1 MTSKTIK
8 NTNIIKKNPKKVSA
22 KTSPISRKEFIIK
35 SSILAGFT
43 ILIPRIVLG
52 QECILTT
59 DDILGPY
66 FVEGAPIRTIIAH
79 SDEPGQR
86 LFVSGRI
93 LQNDC
98 ETPISGATVEVWH
111 ANDAG
116 CYSINLDCTTGNPEN
131 DDYNLRGKMFSNESG
146 HYAFET
152 ILPGYYASRPKH
164 IHIKITTPNE
174 EVLISQIYFEG
185 DPLCETDSW
194 CQDAEDRILVL
205 QEDNLG
211 LHGELDFNMNSAVN
225 GIILGDVNFDGNV
238 DVQDIIMVVG
248 IILDNIQPND
258 FQMYAADV
266 NGDTEIDI
274 LDIISMLDI
283 ILGARQAF
291 QPLIK
296 GELKIRSGLVS
307 INTIGEVAGIQL
319 FTRGDFKIKKHNLPS
334 DWAFHH
340 SNNIILMYNQ
350 GGNQIIPEQLFEF
363 EGNMEII
370 SNIITGW
377 DAQRLE
383 ADINLNMQSFDL
395 PDPYPNPFNPTINV
409 VLNQNQNGPIK
420 IIIYDIKGRELKILF
435 DGIMQPGRSSFTW
448 NASIYPTGIYFVKA
462 ISKHQKHVK
471 KMMLVK

>member
-1 MTSKTIK
+1 MASKSTR
-8 NTNIIKKNPKKVSA
+8 NTNIMKKNPKKVSS
-22 KTSPISRKEFIIK
+22 KVSPISRKEFIIK
-35 SSILAGFT
+35 SSILAGST
-43 ILIPRIVLG
+43 ILIPKIVLA
-52 QECILTT
+52 QDCYLTT

-66 FVEGAPIRTIIAH
+66 FVEGAPIRIIIAH

-86 LFVSGRI
+86 LFISGRI

-98 ETPISGATVEVWH
+98 ETPISGAMLEVWH

-131 DDYNLRGKMFSNESG
+131 DDFNLRGKMFSNESG

-152 ILPGYYASRPKH
+152 ILPGYYANRPKH
-164 IHIKITTPNE
+164 IHIKLTTPNQ

-211 LHGELDFNMNSAVN
+211 LHGELDFNMNSAIN

-238 DVQDIIMVVG
+238 NIQDILMVVG

-266 NGDTEIDI
+266 NGDTAIDI
-274 LDIISMLDI
+274 LDIIAMVDI
-283 ILGARQAF
+283 ILGSRRAF
-291 QPLIK
+291 QPLISGK
-296 GELKIRSGLVS
+296 LKIGSGLVS

-319 FTRGDFKIKKHNLPS
+319 FTRGNFIIKKHNLPS
-334 DWAFHH
+334 SWAFHH
-340 SNNIILMYNQ
+340 SNNIILIYNQ
-350 GGNQIIPEQLFEF
+350 DGNQVVPEQLFEF

-377 DAQRLE
+377 DGQRLE
-383 ADINLNMQSFDL
+383 ADININLRSFHL
-395 PDPYPNPFNPTINV
+395 SDPFPNPFNPTINV
-409 VLNQNQNGPIK
+409 VFNHNQNGSIK
-420 IIIYDIKGRELKILF
+420 LGVYDIKGRELAILF
-435 DGIMQPGRSSFTW
+435 DGIMQPGKSSFTW
-448 NASIYPTGIYFVKA
+448 NATIYPTGIYFIKA
-462 ISKHQKHVK
+462 ISKNQKQVK
-471 KMMLVK
+471 KIMLIK

>member
-1 MTSKTIK
+1 M
-8 NTNIIKKNPKKVSA
+8 KKNSKKISK

-35 SSILAGFT
+35 SSILAGAT

-52 QECILTT
+52 QECYLTT

-93 LQNDC
+93 LQDDC
-98 ETPISGATVEVWH
+98 ETPISGAMVEVWH

-164 IHIKITTPNE
+164 IHIKITTPNQ

-194 CQDAEDRILVL
+194 CQNAEDRILVIE
-205 QEDNLG
+205 EDNLG
-211 LHGELDFNMNSAVN
+211 LHGELDFNMNSAIN
-225 GIILGDVNFDGNV
+225 GVVLGDVNFDGNINI
-238 DVQDIIMVVG
+238 QDILIVVG
-248 IILDNIQPND
+248 IILGSVESND

-266 NGDTEIDI
+266 NGDTNIDI
-274 LDIISMLDI
+274 LDIIAMLDI
-283 ILGARQAF
+283 ILGTRQSF
-291 QPLIK
+291 QPLIR
-296 GELKIRSGLVS
+296 GELKIDSGLAS
-307 INTIGEVAGIQL
+307 IDAIGEVAGIQL
-319 FTRGDFKIKKHNLPS
+319 FTKGDFKIKKHNLPS
-334 DWAFHH
+334 DWVFHY
-340 SNNIILMYNQ
+340 SNNIILIFNQ
-350 GGNQIIPEQLFEF
+350 GDNKIVPEQLFEF

-383 ADINLNMQSFDL
+383 ASINLDIQSFHL
-395 PDPYPNPFNPTINV
+395 SSPYPNPFNPTTNI
-409 VLNQNQNGPIK
+409 VLNQNQSGLIK

-435 DGIMQPGRSSFTW
+435 DGIMQSGRFSFTW
-448 NASIYPTGIYFVKA
+448 DATIYPTGTYFVKA
-462 ISKHQKHVK
+462 ISENQKQVK
-471 KMMLVK
+471 KIMLIK